1 MKRSRLFRTTT
12 IKIEKEEAERAY
24 HFLYWCDRLSLI
36 LCQQKL
42 PDDERALEIS
52 SWLDDRR
59 YDVKQ
64 SSDGQVSVEP
74 WPFEKDKFIVNIEA
88 CDLSQLKFE
97 DDAALKAALQDAPIK
112 ILQWQFAKCS

>member
-1 MKRSRLFRTTT
+1 M
-12 IKIEKEEAERAY
+12 
-24 HFLYWCDRLSLI
+24 LYWQRRLGDSGIKL
-36 LCQQKL
+36 KL